1 VEVLE
6 RSTQLQD
13 PSISTVY
20 KYHPPTYSP
29 SGKQIRGHLISA
41 HDYQGIPVGHIEWG
55 HPLAEN
61 GTAVVSGNAIRSQH
75 RTQRVI
81 DALFSGLWDEAGKHN
96 ALMGNTALVNKEKGK
111 STYVP

>member
-1 VEVLE
+1 ME

-20 KYHPPTYSP
+20 KYHPPTYSA
-29 SGKQIRGHLISA
+29 SGKQIRGHLVSA

-55 HPLAEN
+55 HQLAGN
-61 GTAVVSGNAIRSQH
+61 GIAVVAGNAIRSQH

-81 DALFSGLWDEAGKHN
+81 DSLFEGLWSEAGKQN
-96 ALMGNTALVNKEKGK
+96 ALMGNTAVLNKEKGK